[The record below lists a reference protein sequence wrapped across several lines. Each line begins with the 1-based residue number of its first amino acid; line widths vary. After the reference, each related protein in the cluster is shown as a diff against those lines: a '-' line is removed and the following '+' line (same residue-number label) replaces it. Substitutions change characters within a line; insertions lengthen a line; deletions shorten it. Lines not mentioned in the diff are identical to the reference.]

1 MVWIGIIILVLLGLI
16 YLALLDIK
24 AYLKGIANILSWHDV
39 PNWGKNAIG
48 ERARIPAE
56 EAPIYEIIKELKS
69 IRKRFGNEDE
79 DY

>member
-1 MVWIGIIILVLLGLI
+1 MVWIGVIILILLGLI

-24 AYLKGIANILSWHDV
+24 AYLKTIADILSWHDV
-39 PNWGKNAIG
+39 LNWGKNAFG
-48 ERARIPAE
+48 ERSRIPAE

-69 IRKRFGNEDE
+69 IRKRFINEDK

>member
-1 MVWIGIIILVLLGLI
+1 MWIGIIILVLLGLI

-69 IRKRFGNEDE
+69 IRKSFGDGDE
-79 DY
+79 DC